1 MGEIIQ
7 KNYQKMRYAVV
18 ISSCLSSIIGMPADI
33 FWKEQPYFV
42 LQHGQIPLHCGKRG
56 RVGNPEM
63 EILSPFHLPLV
74 RSALSSS
81 AIYWE
86 MLHIHVHTLFLF
98 PISCLM
104 VHFLSL
110 CLMSFV
116 LCPLPCCLV
125 QLANFKLLLMMII
138 HVCFY
143 NLSEEPFPGNVE
155 SVRMGEDV
163 LATLASAGSLYAFKS
178 SSFWSSIKNA
188 G

>member
-1 MGEIIQ
+1 MEKPETFVSEIINCGIYIFSPAALFKLMGEIIQ

-18 ISSCLSSIIGMPADI
+18 ISSCLSSIIGMPVDI

-56 RVGNPEM
+56 RVGRDGNFVP
-63 EILSPFHLPLV
+63 LPSPPV
-74 RSALSSS
+74 RSALSSF

-116 LCPLPCCLV
+116 LCP
-125 QLANFKLLLMMII
+125 A
-138 HVCFY
+138 
-143 NLSEEPFPGNVE
+143 
-155 SVRMGEDV
+155 V
-163 LATLASAGSLYAFKS
+163 LFS
-178 SSFWSSIKNA
+178 
-188 G
+188 

>member
-1 MGEIIQ
+1 MEKPETFVSEIINCGIYIFSPAALFKLMGEIIQ

-116 LCPLPCCLV
+116 LCP
-125 QLANFKLLLMMII
+125 
-138 HVCFY
+138 
-143 NLSEEPFPGNVE
+143 
-155 SVRMGEDV
+155 SV
-163 LATLASAGSLYAFKS
+163 LFS
-178 SSFWSSIKNA
+178 
-188 G
+188 